1 MREKYFIACW
11 PCLCCDPV
19 WTGLV
24 IYLHCI
30 AIVASRQ
37 TKLWDES
44 ATALT
49 KICSN
54 AWWCGHCH
62 QGRWEGWKALI
73 IYAVRIE
80 QKNSPFYHTLM
91 LSHFFKSFK
100 FSKQRWFRKTI
111 MLKKARKE
119 KKREESRVLLWK
131 VTPQRPHSHILMM
144 GGSDGGSHFIPK
156 NIPTSEFVY
165 PKKSLLFLAHPK
177 KSLSVFA
184 SANFIIYLLES

>member
-1 MREKYFIACW
+1 MREKYLIACR

-24 IYLHCI
+24 IYPHCI

-37 TKLWDES
+37 TKLWNES

-49 KICSN
+49 KICSK
-54 AWWCGHCH
+54 AWWCGHRH

-73 IYAVRIE
+73 IYAVRIK
-80 QKNSPFYHTLM
+80 QKNSSFYHTLM
-91 LSHFFKSFK
+91 LTQLFKSFK

-119 KKREESRVLLWK
+119 KKREESQVLLWK
-131 VTPQRPHSHILMM
+131 VTQRLLHMWFLM
-144 GGSDGGSHFIPK
+144 IC
-156 NIPTSEFVY
+156 
-165 PKKSLLFLAHPK
+165 A
-177 KSLSVFA
+177 
-184 SANFIIYLLES
+184 